1 MEQRLGSRNA
11 GIVATIALFVCG
23 PILFAQKTSTD
34 LQQSFQIPPESARPR
49 VWWHWMNGN
58 ITKEGI
64 NLDLEWMKRIGI
76 GGFQNFDAALG
87 TPQVVRTRL
96 VYMTPGWKDAF
107 LFTTHKADALG
118 LEMAI
123 AGSPG
128 WSESGGPW
136 VKPYQAMKKIVWSE
150 TEVEGG
156 QPFHGV
162 LPPPP
167 KETGPFGD
175 LAQADLMGAMGGVK
189 TPPPP
194 VDFGADSEVI
204 AFRTPVDEISMAQ
217 LNPKVATNAGAV
229 EDASL
234 LWDGDLNH
242 SIEFLAAAPGQKSWV
257 QFEFAKPQSI
267 QAVTFAMGGPRN
279 PLAQFEGETDKGP
292 VLEKSDDGIAFEEVV
307 RIPTAGAVQHTMS
320 FLPVTARYFRLSFLE
335 EKPVKAQLGD
345 IDPSDFGIKPN
356 TGPRMHRIA
365 ELALHTGARVNRFE
379 EKAAFATLPDN
390 YSAATPKPSA
400 GSAIPVAD
408 LVDLTSKMQK
418 DGILDWTPPPGHWTI
433 LRMGYSLTGITNHP
447 ASPEATGPE
456 VDKLNAGYVKSYFDN
471 YLDQYKSATNGM
483 MGKRGLQ
490 YVINDSW
497 EAGTENWTNDMIS
510 EFIKRRG
517 YDPRPWMPVLTGRVV
532 DSAADSDRFLWDFRR
547 TLAELLA
554 ENHYGTLSAELHARG
569 MGQYGES
576 HEEGRATIGDGM
588 EMKRYDDVPMAAM
601 WVQRP
606 GVNEDQLGY
615 DADIRESAS
624 VAHIWGQN
632 LVAAESMTAASNPW
646 GWCPNTLK
654 PTADKE
660 LAEGLNRFVIHTSVH
675 QPLIGKAPG
684 LALGP
689 FGQWFTRNET
699 WAEQATPWITYL
711 ARSSYLLQQGK
722 FVADIAYFYGE
733 DSNLTAIFGNRA
745 PDVPPGYNFDY
756 VNADALEH
764 KLNVRDGALVTES
777 GMRYRVL
784 VLDRYSEHMSLP
796 ALRRLQ
802 TLVNDG
808 ATIIGKRPVDD
819 PSLADDQAAFHSIV
833 QELWG
838 STEEDRSVGKGHI
851 LQQGSVADALQRTKV
866 EPDFT
871 FKKPRPESNVL
882 FVHRRTPTTDLYYI
896 DNRTDQP
903 EAINASF
910 AVTGKAAE
918 LWHADTGKIEPAS
931 YDISGGRTSVPL
943 ELDPYGTVFVVFRH
957 AAQKSSRHLPV
968 VRETAI
974 ASIDGAWDLS
984 FEKNKGAPDS
994 IKLQQLT
1001 SWSQNT
1007 DPGIR
1012 YFSGHGTYTK
1022 RINIPASSFKS
1033 GDKLWI
1039 DLGTV
1044 DNLAEVTVNGKPL
1057 GIAWKAPYRID
1068 VTSALHPGDNLLEVR
1083 VVNLWV
1089 NRLIGDQQPS
1099 AKQYTFTVRNPY
1111 KATSSLL
1118 PSGLLGPVRILREEH
1133 VQETSTIK

>member
-1 MEQRLGSRNA
+1 MKLHRFRVGKYA
-11 GIVATIALFVCG
+11 ALAVFVCSQLI
-23 PILFAQKTSTD
+23 PAQQAPTD
-34 LQQSFQIPPESARPR
+34 LQQGFQTPPESARPR

-64 NLDLEWMKRIGI
+64 NLDLEWMKRVGL
-76 GGFQNFDAALG
+76 GGFQNFDADLG
-87 TPQVVRTRL
+87 TPQVVKTRL

-136 VKPYQAMKKIVWSE
+136 VKPFQAMKKLVWSE
-150 TEVEGG
+150 TTVEGG

-162 LPPPP
+162 LAPPPT
-167 KETGPFGD
+167 ETGPFGN
-175 LAQADLMGAMGGVK
+175 LAQADLMGALGGGK
-189 TPPPP
+189 AHPP
-194 VDFGADSEVI
+194 VDFGADVSVI
-204 AFRTPVDEISMAQ
+204 AFREPADDLTMAQ
-217 LNPKVATNAGAV
+217 LKPKVTTSGGG
-229 EDASL
+229 EIDASL
-234 LWDGDLNH
+234 LWDSDLNQ
-242 SIEFLAAAPGQKSWV
+242 SVAFPAAAPGQKSWI
-257 QFEFAKPQSI
+257 QFEFAKPETM
-267 QAVTFAMGGPRN
+267 QAVTFAMGGPGN
-279 PLAQFEGETDKGP
+279 PLAQFQGETGRGP
-292 VLEKSDDGIAFEEVV
+292 VLEKSDDGVTFEEIV
-307 RIPTAGAVQHTMS
+307 RLPTAGAVQHTMS
-320 FLPVTARYFRLSFLE
+320 FHPVSARFFRLSFLE
-335 EKPVKAQLGD
+335 QMPPKPGPGD
-345 IDPSDFGIKPN
+345 IDLSDFGVKPP
-356 TGPRMHRIA
+356 TGPAMHHIA
-365 ELALHTGARVNRFE
+365 ELELHTGARVNRFE

-390 YSAATPKPSA
+390 YGAATPEPSG

-408 LVDLTSKMQK
+408 VIDLTGKMQK
-418 DGILDWTPPPGHWTI
+418 DGTLDWTPPPGRWRV

-456 VDKLNAGYVKSYFDN
+456 VDKLNAGYVKAYFDN
-471 YLDQYKSATNGM
+471 YLDQYKSATDGM

-497 EAGTENWTNDMIS
+497 EAGTENWTPGLTE
-510 EFIKRRG
+510 EFTRRRG
-517 YDPRPWMPVLTGRVV
+517 YDPTLWMPVLTGRIVG
-532 DSAADSDRFLWDFRR
+532 SAADSDRFLWDFRR
-547 TLAELLA
+547 TLEELLA
-554 ENHYGTLSAELHARG
+554 ENHYGTLSKELHARG

-601 WVQRP
+601 WTQRP
-606 GVNEDQLGY
+606 GVNAEQYGY
-615 DADIRESAS
+615 NADIRESAS

-646 GWCPNTLK
+646 GWSPNTLK

-699 WAEQATPWITYL
+699 WAEQAEPWISYL
-711 ARSSYLLQQGK
+711 GRSSYLLQQGK

-733 DSNLTAIFGNRA
+733 DSNVTAIFANKS
-745 PDVPPGYNFDY
+745 PDVPASYNFDF

-764 KLNVRDGALVTES
+764 KLSVRDGALVTES

-784 VLDRYSEHMSLP
+784 VLDPYSAHMSLP
-796 ALRRLQ
+796 VLRRIA
-802 TLVNDG
+802 TLVRDG
-808 ATIIGKRPVDD
+808 ATVIGKRPVDT
-819 PSLADDQAAFHSIV
+819 PSLTDDEAAFHALV
-833 QELWG
+833 EELWG
-838 STEEDRSVGKGHI
+838 STEENRTVGKGRI
-851 LQQGSVADALQRTKV
+851 LQQGSVAEALQEAKV
-866 EPDFT
+866 SPDFT
-871 FKKPRPESNVL
+871 FKNPGHEAQVL
-882 FVHRRTPTTDLYYI
+882 FVHRRTPTADLYYV
-896 DNRTDQP
+896 DNRSDQT
-903 EAINASF
+903 ESLDASF
-910 AVTGKAAE
+910 RVTGKAAE
-918 LWHADTGKIEPAS
+918 LWHADTGKAEAAS
-931 YDISGGRTSVPL
+931 YSIADGRTTVPL
-943 ELDPYGTVFVVFRH
+943 ALEPYGTVFVVFRH
-957 AAQKSSRHLPV
+957 AARGALRHLPA

-974 ASIDGAWDLS
+974 ASLDGAWDLS
-984 FEKNKGAPDS
+984 FEKGKGAPDS
-994 IKLQQLT
+994 VKLERLR
-1001 SWSQNT
+1001 SWADND
-1007 DPGIR
+1007 DPDIR

-1022 RINIPASSFKS
+1022 HVNVPASSFKT
-1033 GDKLWI
+1033 GDRLWI

-1068 VTSALHPGDNLLEVR
+1068 ATGALHPGDNVLQVR

-1089 NRLIGDQQPS
+1089 NRLIGDQQPN

-1111 KATSSLL
+1111 KATSPLL
-1118 PSGLLGPVRILREEH
+1118 PSGLIGPVRLMRAEH
-1133 VQETSTIK
+1133 VKEVKTAE